1 MGSMTTRNWV
11 LAAAVLGSS
20 MSYLDSTVVTVAL
33 PTIGR
38 QLPHGL
44 LGVLEG
50 QAYVYNGYLL
60 SLSSLLI
67 LAGGLTDRYGRKR
80 MFSLGVAGFGVTS
93 ALCAAAPTLETLV
106 LFRVLQG
113 AAGALLVPG
122 ALSLITTT
130 FTGEEQ
136 GRAFGIWSGA
146 SAAVGILG
154 PFVGGVFVDTLSW
167 RAAFL
172 LNVPVAALTL
182 WLVARHVPE
191 SRDDT
196 APSGF
201 DVVGTIAT
209 MLAIGGLSF
218 GTIYG
223 QERNWRDPL
232 AFVALGV
239 GAAATLALPPLMT
252 RRANPLVPPE
262 LFQSRNFTV
271 TNLSTFV
278 IYGALAVTFYYL
290 PLFMQGTLGY
300 TASAVGL
307 ATLPV
312 GVLLALF
319 SPRFGALAGRYGPR
333 RFMAVGPAVMAC
345 GVLLLARVPAGSAAW
360 VLHPGDAAT
369 YVPPVAYGRDFLP
382 ALLVFGAGL
391 MTMVAPLTTALM
403 TSVPERHAGLASAI
417 NNAVSEVGPQLVG
430 AVTFVMITARFYAD
444 LAKRVPDLDVS
455 SSAFRLAVSP
465 LNPPASTLPAA
476 VAEAARAASTDS
488 FHVAMWLSAALLVC
502 GAVINAVGILDRLPA
517 APPVKPTTVGPWQ
530 KCRAAPE
537 GRAPET
543 GGRPLAAETGSP

>member
-1 MGSMTTRNWV
+1 MTTRNWTLV
-11 LAAAVLGSS
+11 AAVLGSS

-38 QLPHGL
+38 ELPHGF

-67 LAGGLTDRYGRKR
+67 LAGGLTDRYGRKK
-80 MFSLGVAGFGVTS
+80 MFSIGVLGFGVAS
-93 ALCAAAPTLETLV
+93 ALCAAAPTLELLV
-106 LFRVLQG
+106 ACRILQG

-122 ALSLITTT
+122 ALSLITAA

-172 LNVPVAALTL
+172 LNVPVAAVTL
-182 WLVARHVPE
+182 WVVTRHVPE
-191 SRDDT
+191 SRDDA
-196 APSGF
+196 APAGF

-223 QERNWRDPL
+223 QERDWHDPL
-232 AFVALGV
+232 AFVALAI
-239 GAAATLALPPLMT
+239 GALATAALPFLMT

-262 LFQSRNFTV
+262 LFRSRNFTV

-333 RFMAVGPAVMAC
+333 WFMAVGPALAAC
-345 GVLLLARVPAGSAAW
+345 AVCWLARVPADSGAW
-360 VLHPGDAAT
+360 VLRPGDAAS
-369 YVPPVAYGRDFLP
+369 YLPPAGYLVDFVPG
-382 ALLVFGAGL
+382 LLLFGAGL
-391 MTMVAPLTTALM
+391 MVMVAPLTTALM

-417 NNAVSEVGPQLVG
+417 NNAVSEVGPQITG
-430 AVTFVMITARFYAD
+430 ALTFVVITALFYAS
-444 LAKRVPDLDVS
+444 LAARVPGLDVGS
-455 SSAFRLAVSP
+455 PALRLAVAP
-465 LNPPASTLPAA
+465 LNPPAPTVSAA
-476 VAEAARAASTDS
+476 VAAAARAASAGS
-488 FHVAMWLSAALLVC
+488 FHAAMWVSAALLFC
-502 GAVINAVGILDRLPA
+502 GAVINGVGIEAKAPA
-517 APPVKPTTVGPWQ
+517 AP
-530 KCRAAPE
+530 RAAMSTGLLGHTCHVASE
-537 GRAPET
+537 CAPLP
-543 GGRPLAAETGSP
+543 GAAVPAGAEEAP

>member
-1 MGSMTTRNWV
+1 MDAMTKQSWTLV
-11 LAAAVLGSS
+11 AAVLGSS

-38 QLPHGL
+38 ELPHGV

-67 LAGGLTDRYGRKR
+67 LAGGLTDRYGRRK
-80 MFSLGVAGFGVTS
+80 MFSIGVLGFGIAS
-93 ALCAAAPTLETLV
+93 ALCAAAPTLEWLV
-106 LFRVLQG
+106 AFRILQG

-122 ALSLITTT
+122 ALSLITAA

-154 PFVGGVFVDTLSW
+154 PFIGGVCVDVLSW

-182 WLVARHVPE
+182 WVVNRHVSE
-191 SRDDT
+191 SRDEA
-196 APSGF
+196 APAGF

-218 GTIYG
+218 GAIYG
-223 QERNWRDPL
+223 QERDWRDPL
-232 AFVALGV
+232 AFVALGI
-239 GAAATLALPPLMT
+239 GALATAALPFLMT

-262 LFQSRNFTV
+262 LFRSRNFTV

-312 GVLLALF
+312 GVLMALF

-333 RFMAVGPAVMAC
+333 WFMAVGPAVAAC
-345 GVLLLARVPAGSAAW
+345 AVCWLVRAPGGSAAW
-360 VLHPGDAAT
+360 VLRPGDAST
-369 YVPPVAYGRDFLP
+369 YLPPVGYLVDFFP
-382 ALLVFGAGL
+382 ALLLFGAGL
-391 MTMVAPLTTALM
+391 MVMVAPLTTALM

-417 NNAVSEVGPQLVG
+417 NNAVSEVGPQLTG
-430 AVTFVMITARFYAD
+430 ALVFVIITTMFYASM
-444 LAKRVPDLDVS
+444 AARIAGLDVS
-455 SSAFRLAVSP
+455 SPAFRLAVAP
-465 LNPPASTLPAA
+465 LNTPAPTVSAA
-476 VAEAARAASTDS
+476 VAAAARAASAGS
-488 FHVAMWLSAALLVC
+488 FHAAMWVSAALLFC
-502 GAVINAVGILDRLPA
+502 GAVINGVGIQGKAPA
-517 APPVKPTTVGPWQ
+517 APRPSHSTGFPWHTCHVGTECAPTAD
-530 KCRAAPE
+530 AASA
-537 GRAPET
+537 GTTSAP
-543 GGRPLAAETGSP
+543 

>member
-1 MGSMTTRNWV
+1 MIHEMTTRNWTLV
-11 LAAAVLGSS
+11 AAVLGSS

-33 PTIGR
+33 PRIGR
-38 QLPHGL
+38 ELPHGL

-50 QAYVYNGYLL
+50 QTYVYNGYLL

-67 LAGGLTDRYGRKR
+67 LAGGLTDRYGRRR
-80 MFSLGVAGFGVTS
+80 MFSIGVLAFGVVS
-93 ALCAAAPTLETLV
+93 ALCAAAPTLELLV
-106 LFRVLQG
+106 AFRILQG

-122 ALSLITTT
+122 ALSLITAA

-154 PFVGGVFVDTLSW
+154 PFVGGVLVDTVSW

-172 LNVPVAALTL
+172 LNVPVAAVTL
-182 WLVARHVPE
+182 WVVARHVPE
-191 SRDDT
+191 SRDAT
-196 APSGF
+196 AAAGF
-201 DVVGTIAT
+201 DVLGTIAT

-223 QERNWRDPL
+223 QERAWRDPL
-232 AFVALGV
+232 AFVALGI
-239 GAAATLALPPLMT
+239 GAAATVALPPLMT

-262 LFQSRNFTV
+262 LFRSRNFTV

-290 PLFMQGTLGY
+290 PLIMQGTLGY

-333 RFMAVGPAVMAC
+333 WFMAVGPAVMAC
-345 GVLLLARVPAGSAAW
+345 GVCWLARVPADSEAW
-360 VLHPGDAAT
+360 LLRPGDAAT
-369 YVPPVAYGRDFLP
+369 YLPPAAYVVDFLP
-382 ALLVFGAGL
+382 GLLLFGAGL
-391 MTMVAPLTTALM
+391 MVMVAPLTTALM
-403 TSVPERHAGLASAI
+403 TSVAERHAGLASAI

-430 AVTFVMITARFYAD
+430 AVTFVMITATFYAG
-444 LAKRVPDLDVS
+444 LAARVPGLDVAS
-455 SSAFRLAVSP
+455 PAFRLAVAP
-465 LNPPASTLPAA
+465 LNPPAPTVPAA
-476 VAEAARAASTDS
+476 VAAAARLESAAS
-488 FHVAMWLSAALLVC
+488 FHVAMWLSTGLLVC
-502 GAVINAVGILDRLPA
+502 GAVINAVGIQRKTQA
-517 APPVKPTTVGPWQ
+517 APRPSLSTGLPWHT
-530 KCRAAPE
+530 CRAASDDSALGPAALA
-537 GRAPET
+537 GREQ
-543 GGRPLAAETGSP
+543 SP